1 MATPPQAQV
10 RRHRY
15 ISGWCSATRHDRCK
29 GSYAGTACACP
40 CHAPESASRDEAALA
55 SDPPPPSALPQRRAR
70 ARRQAHEHVLAVRSD
85 AEHGDRPGGRRRQH
99 PAGREVKAGAVQPA
113 LDRAVRPPRPPTTA
127 PTRGCTRP
135 AARTARRRS
144 GRGTPGTRR
153 HPCAP
158 GCPRRS
164 RPGGT
169 PAPSRPRPPA
179 RSPATIACSQ
189 RRQARPGP
197 LMQQLRQ
204 PGAAIHDRRLRRDGV
219 PGGFMGRDG
228 QVTAPSGR
236 PGFLSVADRS
246 IYTRLACQN
255 IAIA

>member
-1 MATPPQAQV
+1 MLAPHAPARVTPRSQPAAMKLRSPAIRPR
-10 RRHRY
+10 RRHY
-15 ISGWCSATRHDRCK
+15 PSV
-29 GSYAGTACACP
+29 
-40 CHAPESASRDEAALA
+40 APA
-55 SDPPPPSALPQRRAR
+55 PG
-70 ARRQAHEHVLAVRSD
+70 ARRTNTSSPSVRTPNT
-85 AEHGDRPGGRRRQH
+85 ATGRGGRRRQH

-113 LDRAVRPPRPPTTA
+113 LDRAVRHLALRQRHRLVGALVPQRVQ
-127 PTRGCTRP
+127 R
-135 AARTARRRS
+135 AAGADGGHRALADIHVHR
-144 GRGTPGTRR
+144 
-153 HPCAP
+153 AALADL
-158 GCPRRS
+158 

-197 LMQQLRQ
+197 LTQQLRQ

-246 IYTRLACQN
+246 ICTSSPVKTLPSSSPAPYPAPIPGGRSILTSPKHHAR
-255 IAIA
+255 